1 MNYGNNKGVLDF
13 YMNSNLLPVTQVK
26 TSSEILSKKDLFS
39 IFWKEVFLDA
49 DKLQCSDIHVEPYND
64 VLQVR
69 ARVNGELKLISKSEE
84 KDFLDQFIVRLK
96 EIARLDISVRDEVQD
111 GDFELKQTKSRYR
124 TVLSPTR
131 FGESFV
137 FRVIKDEK
145 IPKLSDLNLEPRALK
160 DLKYALSHKQGFV
173 CITGPTGSGKSS
185 TLQACLMELDRKK
198 QKIITLEDP
207 IERFIPDICQQQIT
221 YKVTWAKGIKTAMR
235 QDPDVILIGE
245 IRDPESA
252 KLALQAA
259 QTGHLVLATLHTND
273 VAGTVDR
280 LIGLGIDRHIIADNL
295 LYVSAQRLI
304 PSLCQKCKT
313 ESKAGFVKGEGCDY
327 CHSTGVSGRIPV
339 IEYSL
344 KPSADSILS
353 FNKYKFKKEEL
364 SASLCL
370 EIGRLVQSGV
380 VDERNLAIY

>member
-1 MNYGNNKGVLDF
+1 
-13 YMNSNLLPVTQVK
+13 MNSNLLPVTQVK

-173 CITGPTGSGKSS
+173 CNGTDWIREILYFTSMSDGTGS
-185 TLQACLMELDRKK
+185 KK
-198 QKIITLEDP
+198 TKDYYFRRSYRT
-207 IERFIPDICQQQIT
+207 F
-221 YKVTWAKGIKTAMR
+221 
-235 QDPDVILIGE
+235 
-245 IRDPESA
+245 
-252 KLALQAA
+252 
-259 QTGHLVLATLHTND
+259 HT
-273 VAGTVDR
+273 R
-280 LIGLGIDRHIIADNL
+280 
-295 LYVSAQRLI
+295 Y
-304 PSLCQKCKT
+304 
-313 ESKAGFVKGEGCDY
+313 
-327 CHSTGVSGRIPV
+327 
-339 IEYSL
+339 
-344 KPSADSILS
+344 
-353 FNKYKFKKEEL
+353 L
-364 SASLCL
+364 SAANYL
-370 EIGRLVQSGV
+370 
-380 VDERNLAIY
+380 